1 MMKKRNALTV
11 LPILSLLSISCSSE
25 NGNYHM
31 AIEDPNAFVF
41 SQLGDE
47 VMPVFS
53 YIPPYGQEEVIEGA
67 LYPNLETEK
76 IYEESLS
83 LGINAML
90 NAGFSDKQETETV
103 LSLCDKY
110 NMPCLVSSASPW
122 GIYLDIYQK
131 EKKLIPFEEMSEEER
146 QSIETAF
153 SNPYEKYASHPSFA
167 GTCLFD
173 EQGSITN
180 QIVKEL
186 SSMVRSKYPGKLL
199 HTNLLGASANAE
211 QMNLQPFN
219 FHSMDFINEIHYLDS
234 DAAKDIEEG
243 KWLKYVEHYLDD
255 AKPQFLSFDHYPFTI
270 NNAVQVKYLWELQ
283 NAATMCYQRNVP
295 FFYFIQTGKWGDKT
309 RTPDESELRYEV
321 NTSLAFGVKG
331 LQCFLVYPLNDS
343 EEYGT
348 NTLIDEAI
356 FPFNMDGSHS
366 SIYDPVKNALSYV
379 SDNDDVLMKSTWKG
393 VMETKDL
400 VNQVNAA
407 QTLDSSLV
415 LDCFQQLESISSQDT
430 YAIAGCFNYQGRT
443 ALYVVNANTYHVNK
457 DESDITLHFSTKVK
471 GKTRLRGKEK
481 SFQGNSLT
489 LSSLLP
495 GEGVLLVLD

>member
-1 MMKKRNALTV
+1 MKNKNTLLV
-11 LPILSLLSISCSSE
+11 LSLVPFLSISCDLKNDGYDME
-25 NGNYHM
+25 
-31 AIEDPNAFVF
+31 IEDSNAFVF

-53 YIPPYGQEEVIEGA
+53 YIPPYGKEEIIDGVS
-67 LYPNLETEK
+67 YPNLETEK
-76 IYEESLS
+76 IYEDSLS

-90 NAGFSDKQETETV
+90 NAGFTDKYETETI

-110 NMPCLVSSASPW
+110 SMPCLVNSSSPW
-122 GIYLDIYQK
+122 ITYLDIYKK
-131 EKKLIPFEEMSEEER
+131 EKKLIPFEEMSKED
-146 QSIETAF
+146 QLSIETAF
-153 SNPYEKYASHPSFA
+153 FKTYEKYSNHPSFA

-186 SSMVRSKYPGKLL
+186 SDMIRLKYPGKLL
-199 HTNLLGASANAE
+199 HTNLLGASGNAE

-219 FHSMDFINEIHYLDS
+219 FSSMDFITEIDYLNS
-234 DAAKDIEEG
+234 EVAKDIENG

-270 NNAVQVKYLWELQ
+270 NNSLQVKYLWELQ

-295 FFYFIQTGKWGDKT
+295 FFYFIQAGKWGDKT
-309 RTPDESELRYEV
+309 RTPDESEFRYEV

-331 LQCFLVYPLNDS
+331 IQCFLVYPLNDS
-343 EEYGT
+343 EQYGT
-348 NTLIDEAI
+348 KTLIDKAI

-366 SIYDPVKNALSYV
+366 SIYEPLKNALSYV

-400 VNQVNAA
+400 VNQVNAV

-415 LDCFQQLESISSQDT
+415 LDHFQQLESLSSEDT
-430 YAIAGCFNYQGRT
+430 YAIAGCFNYQGKT
-443 ALYVVNANTYHVNK
+443 ALYVVNAKTYHVNK
-457 DESDITLHFSTKVK
+457 NGSDITLHFSTKVS
-471 GKTRLRGKEK
+471 GKTRLHGEEK
-481 SFQGNSLT
+481 TFQGNSLT
-489 LSSLLP
+489 LNSLLP
-495 GEGVLLVLD
+495 GEGALLILD